1 MAKSILLTGSN
12 GLLGQKIVHRLAGLP
27 HINLLAVG
35 RGVNRHPLRAGYA
48 YQNVNL
54 TNSEELNALFD
65 SFKPQ
70 YVIHTAAMT
79 QVDACETKRDL
90 CDAINVDAVKDII
103 ACCEKYKSHLVH
115 ISTDFIFDGASGPYQ
130 ETDTPNPVNYYGV
143 SKLKAE
149 QALLESNISFAI
161 LRTMLLYGVT
171 PGMSRSNILLWAKK
185 SLEEGQ
191 TIRVVNDQVRC
202 PTLAEDLA
210 NASISA
216 VMREAKGIFHISGAE
231 LMTIHDL
238 VLRIAKFWKLNE
250 ELVQTTTSDALNQ
263 AARRPPRTGFIL
275 LKAQTQL
282 DYRPHSLE
290 QGFAQVDRQLSELA
304 VEI

>member
-35 RGVNRHPLRAGYA
+35 RGVNRHPLRAGYT
-48 YQNVNL
+48 YQSVDL
-54 TNSEELNALFD
+54 TNSVELSSLFD

-79 QVDACETKRDL
+79 QVDACETQRDL
-90 CDAINVDAVKDII
+90 CDAINVQAVKDII
-103 ACCEKYKSHLVH
+103 ACCEKHGSHLVH
-115 ISTDFIFDGASGPYQ
+115 ISTDFIFDGTSGPYQ
-130 ETDTPNPVNYYGV
+130 ESDAPNPVNYYGL

-149 QALLESNISFAI
+149 QAIQESKVSYAI

-185 SLEEGQ
+185 SLEGGQ

-231 LMTIHDL
+231 LMNIHEL